1 MNSSQDVTDKALP
14 YTRCAKGIAFDTC
27 HKIYILLDDTQLA
40 LMRDYGYDPLIT
52 SEEMDAQQMAAQVAE
67 WYMESCALRFVNAV
81 KTVEGDAN
89 EGFIVVIG
97 QGEDSE
103 DEDEDEDE
111 WQDEEDDREES

>member
-27 HKIYILLDDTQLA
+27 HKIYILLDDTQ
-40 LMRDYGYDPLIT
+40 
-52 SEEMDAQQMAAQVAE
+52 AAQVAE